1 MPAVQECP
9 EGYPQLAAFLDS
21 DDNFMVYRRYGY
33 LHARLL
39 LKKQEQLRQL
49 EEALDNMDNDDKL
62 AKPASL
68 TTLKEY
74 SAPEASERR
83 ALEEDI
89 EKKLLEYGKSRFR
102 DVSAT
107 FY

>member
-1 MPAVQECP
+1 MPVVQECP
-9 EGYPQLAAFLDS
+9 EGYPQFAAFLDS

-39 LKKQEQLRQL
+39 LQKQEQLRQL
-49 EEALDNMDNDDKL
+49 EEALDNMDYDDKL

-68 TTLKEY
+68 TTLKGY
-74 SAPEASERR
+74 CTQEASERR

-89 EKKLLEYGKSRFR
+89 EKKLLEYGKSRFG
-102 DVSAT
+102 DMS
-107 FY
+107 